1 MKVKDIKT
9 LMHLLNLNGPK
20 KRFGQNFLLDESAL
34 NDIVKAADLKKDD
47 QVLEIGPG
55 LGVLSMKLAPEVEKL
70 VLLELDRDLAGFL
83 SVQFANNEAVTV
95 CEEDALK
102 ADWEKYFDGQYKIVA
117 NIPYNITGMLFRKI
131 SLLLK
136 KPERVVLLV
145 QKEVAERLISKS
157 GDMNVLALVMQFLY
171 KIKIVRKVGRMGFYP
186 APKVDSAVILL
197 ERRFDYEQ
205 QWQSYGLENK
215 DFFQLVKIGF
225 SAKRKKLSN
234 NLANGYHKSADWAQ
248 KLMDKAELV
257 DNTRAE
263 DVAMEDWL
271 RMGAGMA

>member
-55 LGVLSMKLAPEVEKL
+55 LGVLSMKLAPAVEKL
-70 VLLELDRDLAGFL
+70 VLVELDRDLAGFL
-83 SVQFANNEAVTV
+83 RVQFANNEAVTV
-95 CEEDALK
+95 CEEDALQ
-102 ADWEKYFDGQYKIVA
+102 ADWEKYFEGQYKIVA

-171 KIKIVRKVGRMGFYP
+171 KIKIVRKVSRMGFYP

-248 KLMDKAELV
+248 KLMDKAELA

-271 RMGAGMA
+271 RMGAGMS